1 MHFRNELDKIRFE
14 FHQKKP
20 KVHKK
25 KVDSF
30 FRNRNLYFHNFGL
43 INEKLRFIAG
53 PPSWWY
59 RVQCGTQSNASG
71 GWPSDVPKITGSS
84 QTYLKLVPSHSHSA
98 GRSASPKI
106 PSRHLRC
113 TNRSRRINQSIPPV
127 RLIVPI
133 KPKSNTNRPKFKI

>member
-53 PPSWWY
+53 PPSWCY

-71 GWPSDVPKITGSS
+71 GWPSDVPKD
-84 QTYLKLVPSHSHSA
+84 
-98 GRSASPKI
+98 
-106 PSRHLRC
+106 
-113 TNRSRRINQSIPPV
+113 
-127 RLIVPI
+127 
-133 KPKSNTNRPKFKI
+133 NRPLTNVPQTCPVPQSLRRSLRVSKKFRPNTGGALTGPDASTNPFHRSGSLCRLNQNQTQIVH